1 MWGEDKFLPPFPV
14 GWPPIMRRVC
24 AQMLQQAGAANHTP
38 QSLQNIR
45 QRHQVRQRLTH
56 QPLPTQQYDVA
67 NAALHRDIHV
77 RAPQAH
83 RLHRP

>member
-1 MWGEDKFLPPFPV
+1 MWGEDKFLPPFTV
-14 GWPPIMRRVC
+14 GWPSIMRRVR

-56 QPLPTQQYDVA
+56 QPLPQQPDDG
-67 NAALHRDIHV
+67 AAI
-77 RAPQAH
+77 RA
-83 RLHRP
+83 